1 MNANPY
7 SLGYM
12 ERVLREKVIAQN
24 VCSYLYMLA
33 LNLDMCVLFG
43 ISIKDLKLQRGRG
56 GLAGGKEWFQGKVER
71 SINIRCLK
79 RNYKTEW
86 IND

>member
-24 VCSYLYMLA
+24 VFSYLYMLA
-33 LNLDMCVLFG
+33 LNLDLCVPFG
-43 ISIKDLKLQRGRG
+43 ISTKDLKLQRGRG

-79 RNYKTEW
+79 GSYKTEW